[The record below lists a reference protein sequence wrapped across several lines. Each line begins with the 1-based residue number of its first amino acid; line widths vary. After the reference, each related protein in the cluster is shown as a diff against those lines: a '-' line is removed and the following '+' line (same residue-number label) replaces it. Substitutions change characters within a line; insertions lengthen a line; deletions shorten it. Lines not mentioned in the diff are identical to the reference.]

1 MTASGFGRA
10 LPRVL
15 AHEGGYVNDP
25 ADPGGATNK
34 GVTYRVYD
42 AYRARKGLPTQD
54 VRNISPAEVADI
66 YRLQYWNAVHGD
78 ELPPGLDYVLFDGAV
93 NSGPSQSI
101 KWLQRALGNVVVDGQ
116 IGQATLAAVMAH
128 GRPADLVDAVCD
140 RRLAFLRALKTW
152 PRFGKGWSAR
162 VEAVRK
168 LGKSWALGLGGAP
181 IDATAKA
188 TRKAKVSDAKT
199 LPGKGAADAATG
211 GGLVTGGLAGGLG
224 AALDAAREQLEPLAG
239 ASAHI
244 ATVVTILVV
253 AGFALMLGGMAWRW
267 YAARKAR
274 ALADALDLPQGVAA

>member
-1 MTASGFGRA
+1 MTTSGFARA

-34 GVTYRVYD
+34 GVTFRVYD
-42 AYRARKGLPTQD
+42 AYRTRKGLPTRD
-54 VRNISPAEVADI
+54 VRHIGGAEVADI

-152 PRFGKGWSAR
+152 LRFGKGWSAR

-181 IDATAKA
+181 IDAAAKS
-188 TRKAKVSDAKT
+188 TRKAKVADAKT

-211 GGLVTGGLAGGLG
+211 GGVVTGGLGGVLET
-224 AALDAAREQLEPLAG
+224 ARQTLEPLTGAVPWIGHVVAG
-239 ASAHI
+239 
-244 ATVVTILVV
+244 LVV
-253 AGFALMLGGMAWRW
+253 AGIVLMAGGMAWRW
-267 YAARKAR
+267 WAALQAKRI
-274 ALADALDLPQGVAA
+274 ADALDLPQGVAA